1 MGTKNTHDA
10 IVNKKAYFDYEV
22 LHEFEAGI
30 ILEGSEVKSIR
41 IGNVNLKGNFVHLWK
56 NSLYIENMH
65 ISPYKYAT
73 QEVVNPLRQRRL
85 LLNKKEIDKI
95 LGELKQKGISAVVLE
110 LYFKKRLVKAKI
122 GVVRGKKLFD
132 KRETLKK
139 KEEQRSTERALKSF
153 MK

>member
-1 MGTKNTHDA
+1 MSAKKTHEH
-10 IVNKKAYFDYEV
+10 ITNKKAYFDYEV

-41 IGNVNLKGNFVHLWK
+41 IGNVNLKGNFIHFWK
-56 NSLYIENMH
+56 NSLYVESLH

-73 QEVVNPLRQRRL
+73 EEAANPLRQRRL
-85 LLNKKEIDKI
+85 LLNKKEINKI
-95 LGELKQKGISAVVLE
+95 LGEIKQKGISAVVLE
-110 LYFKKRLVKAKI
+110 IYFKNKLVKAKI

>member
-1 MGTKNTHDA
+1 MSAKKAHEA

-30 ILEGSEVKSIR
+30 VLEGSEVKSIR
-41 IGNVNLKGNFVHLWK
+41 IGNVNLKGNFVHFWK
-56 NSLYIENMH
+56 NSFHIENMH
-65 ISPYKYAT
+65 ISPYKYAA
-73 QEVVNPLRQRRL
+73 QEVINPLRQRRL

-95 LGELKQKGISAVVLE
+95 LAEIKQKGISAVVLE
-110 LYFKKRLVKAKI
+110 IYFKKRLVKAKI

-153 MK
+153 LK